1 MATRTDADGMAATRV
16 TLGETTG
23 VYGIEIKP
31 AGPDGGL
38 LTRGVTVEIMGL
50 N

>member
-1 MATRTDADGMAATRV
+1 MAATRV

-31 AGPDGGL
+31 AGPDRGL